1 MITRYVTSG
10 RVGYIEKYVDNGTE
24 TSSYLK
30 DILDMY
36 TMFIVGK
43 GGRKQ
48 STITTGMN
56 DWEECPELGTVG
68 DLLASSEFDDSGS
81 VLVVQQNSS
90 KNDDDDIN
98 VDSDDDR
105 RR

>member
-1 MITRYVTSG
+1 MIIRYVASG
-10 RVGYIEKYVDNGTE
+10 RVAYIEKHVYNGAE

-43 GGRKQ
+43 GGRRQ
-48 STITTGMN
+48 TTITTGLN

-68 DLLASSEFDDSGS
+68 DLLASSDFDESGS
-81 VLVVQQNSS
+81 VLVVQQHNC
-90 KNDDDDIN
+90 KNDDDDN
-98 VDSDDDR
+98 GDSDG
-105 RR
+105 

>member
-1 MITRYVTSG
+1 MIIRYVTSG
-10 RVGYIEKYVDNGTE
+10 RVGYIEKHVDNGAE

-43 GGRKQ
+43 GGRRQ
-48 STITTGMN
+48 SKITTGLN

-68 DLLASSEFDDSGS
+68 DLLASSEFDESGS
-81 VLVVQQNSS
+81 VLVVQQHSC
-90 KNDDDDIN
+90 KNDDDNYVDI
-98 VDSDDDR
+98 D
-105 RR
+105 

>member
-1 MITRYVTSG
+1 MIIRYVTSG
-10 RVGYIEKYVDNGTE
+10 RVGYIEKHVDNGEE

-43 GGRKQ
+43 GGRRQ
-48 STITTGMN
+48 STITTGLN

-68 DLLASSEFDDSGS
+68 DLLASSEFDESGS
-81 VLVVQQNSS
+81 VLVIQQHSC
-90 KNDDDDIN
+90 KNDDVDD
-98 VDSDDDR
+98 VESDDDR
-105 RR
+105 